1 MPPVERTSEE
11 ITAALVEVV
20 IGKERWW
27 EAPPLPA
34 AAQPAQPTAQPS
46 QAAAAAGRFPG
57 RSLLAALYRSLF
69 GAELP
74 GLEGEAKQQPE
85 GLNGSTRV
93 RRAAGRRGGLAF
105 STQGGSGSASFWS
118 ALKPEPAPKPA
129 PKPAAAAAPQPYPAV
144 TLAEALSQLQG
155 WGGRTPPSLASLQ
168 AKAATQAA
176 SGNGRSNG
184 NSNGSG
190 AAKHQAAV
198 AAVADALAPAVAAAA
213 KQPLYG
219 QSGATAFS
227 TRGGS
232 GVASFGA
239 NGASRTPTR
248 G

>member
-11 ITAALVEVV
+11 IGAALLEAL
-20 IGKERWW
+20 IGKEPWW

-34 AAQPAQPTAQPS
+34 AQPAAPS
-46 QAAAAAGRFPG
+46 QAAATASRRTA

-69 GAELP
+69 GVDLP
-74 GLEGEAKQQPE
+74 GLNSEAEAQAE
-85 GLNGSTRV
+85 GLAGSTRM
-93 RRAAGRRGGLAF
+93 RRADGGRGALAF
-105 STQGGSGSASFWS
+105 SKQGGSGNVSFWS

-129 PKPAAAAAPQPYPAV
+129 PKPVATAAQPYPAV

-155 WGGRTPPSLASLQ
+155 WGGRTPPSLAALQ
-168 AKAATQAA
+168 TKAAPQASA
-176 SGNGRSNG
+176 NGNGNGSSNG
-184 NSNGSG
+184 
-190 AAKHQAAV
+190 AAHQAAV

-232 GVASFGA
+232 GVASFGGS
-239 NGASRTPTR
+239 GATRKPTR